1 MRLHSF
7 SRDREQVHHIESRTT
22 AMKILRKGAKKS
34 RHFGIIQKNGRV
46 VLPPDFTQ
54 FRLGQRV
61 YFHLRSDGVAI
72 ASTPKRIFGGR
83 LLSCRIRRGLRT
95 LAMYGPR
102 AAYSE

>member
-1 MRLHSF
+1 
-7 SRDREQVHHIESRTT
+7 
-22 AMKILRKGAKKS
+22 MKILHMDAKKS
-34 RHFGIIQKNGRV
+34 RNFGIIQKNGRV
-46 VLPPDFTQ
+46 VLPPDFSQ

-72 ASTPKRIFGGR
+72 APTPKRIFCGR

-102 AAYSE
+102 AASADKRR